1 VLPRAGELAD
11 PFLVEND
18 FSHVVADPV
27 AGKLRVVRAF
37 SDWPGTRPAPER
49 PARGTTVGEETAAV
63 LAAAGI
69 SLTS

>member
-1 VLPRAGELAD
+1 VLPRAEELAD
-11 PFLVEND
+11 PFLVENE

-27 AGKLRVVRAF
+27 AGKLRIVRGF
-37 SDWPGTRPAPER
+37 SDWPGTRPASER
-49 PARGTTVGEETAAV
+49 PARGAALGEETSAV